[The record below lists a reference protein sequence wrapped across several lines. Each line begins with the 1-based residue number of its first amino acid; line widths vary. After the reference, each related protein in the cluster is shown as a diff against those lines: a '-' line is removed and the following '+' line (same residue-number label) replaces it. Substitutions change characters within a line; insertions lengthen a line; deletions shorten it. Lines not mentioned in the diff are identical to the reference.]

1 MNFTNLFSL
10 FSKKTKQVEL
20 KSDAI
25 LMQFVMQF

>member
-25 LMQFVMQF
+25 CDAILMR